1 MVQSEFQASGASAV
15 AAWTMEALINDY
27 QVSLLTWRLPD
38 FEGINRILGT
48 SLSSSIITVYS
59 INPVL
64 RKIIDLDPDPE
75 SFQKLAYLMR
85 VCKKI
90 SRDYDVIISAD
101 NELDFGRRGIL
112 YLHYPYLHGKLRS
125 DIDRLPWH
133 RKLRDILLNGQY
145 RPWMLISG
153 FSFDRMKNNL
163 TLVNSEWTG
172 DRVRKFYGIEA
183 KTVYPPVA
191 GDFPDEAWEDKE
203 NGFVCIGRICPGKKF
218 HTIIEILSTVKSK
231 VPDIHLHIIGA
242 FSTRREDREYHRQ
255 LTNLVRGNSSWV
267 FLHENLSRRELVRL
281 ASIHRYGIHANIDE
295 HFGIAVAEMLKAGCI
310 VFTHDSGGQVEIVGG
325 DERLVYR
332 DKEEAV
338 EKIMHVVN
346 NPDVQSSIFSHLR
359 SRKELFS
366 TERFM
371 SQIQEIV
378 RQF

>member
-1 MVQSEFQASGASAV
+1 VQSEFLASGASAV
-15 AAWTMEALINDY
+15 AAWILEALINDY
-27 QVSLLTWRLPD
+27 QVSLLTWKPPD
-38 FEGINRILGT
+38 FEEINRILGT
-48 SLSSSIITVYS
+48 SLSSSIITVHS

-64 RKIIDLDPDPE
+64 RKIRDLDPDPE

-85 VCKKI
+85 VCRKI
-90 SRDYDVIISAD
+90 SKDYDVIISAD

-133 RKLRDILLNGQY
+133 RKLRDVLLNGQY

-153 FSFDRMKNNL
+153 FSLDRMKNNL
-163 TLVNSEWTG
+163 ILVNSEWTG
-172 DRVRKFYGIEA
+172 DRVREFYGIET

-191 GDFPDEAWEDKE
+191 GDFPDEAWENKE

-231 VPDIHLHIIGA
+231 IPDVRLHIIGA
-242 FSTRREDREYHRQ
+242 LSTRREDREYHRQ
-255 LTNLVRGNSSWV
+255 LTKLIRENFSWV
-267 FLHENLSRRELVRL
+267 FLHENLPRRELVRL
-281 ASIHRYGIHANIDE
+281 VSKHRYGIHANVDE

-310 VFTHDSGGQVEIVGG
+310 VFTHNSGGQVEIVGR
-325 DERLVYR
+325 DEQLLYR

-338 EKIMHVVN
+338 EKIIRVID
-346 NPDVQSSIFSHLR
+346 NPEKQTSIR
-359 SRKELFS
+359 SCLDSRRELFS
-366 TERFM
+366 AEKFM
-371 SQIQEIV
+371 NQIREIV